1 MSKITIEINNIN
13 SRIIGELTPEIF
25 LELKQALSYVVT
37 GAQFSTYAQKG
48 WDGTKYLFISRTQSF
63 PTGLLR
69 KVRAVLSKHNI
80 SYDIDDKRVKPTGFP
95 LILKNVKLRDYQ
107 EDCIKEMTR
116 VGRGLIQ
123 VGTSGGKGVILSGLL
138 ANLGVNSLVIVPT
151 RELLKQTSKVISDLL
166 GIKVG
171 IIGDGEK
178 DIGKITVA
186 TFQSLTT
193 SEDTKKRKY
202 NDTTNRWAVVAGKK
216 VAIRPDLK
224 EYLGSLEC
232 VFTDECFP
240 RGVRV
245 KTEQGY
251 IDIAKIVNQ
260 KMPIKVWS
268 FNIEKQDFELK
279 PVISYYKKPSPNKLV
294 KVMFGNHSVVRA
306 TPNHPFYVLRN
317 KEIIKVRAENLIVGD
332 DVISMPRKNTAK
344 DNIPN
349 AMNSIQK
356 QIVLGSILADGSLRM
371 ESANCR
377 LALCQGE
384 KQLNY
389 LKWKVSSL
397 GNLITADIREEKSG
411 YCDNKIY
418 QVSTV
423 IHPELNKYNVEEKE
437 HVKLILKDLDALGV
451 AIWFMDDGSRG
462 SSFYR
467 LHTESFCLESQKLFV
482 KFFKERYNIQP
493 KILSYRRGKKEYY
506 YLSFSTEDSKVFEN
520 IIFPFLHPCF
530 QYKVV
535 SNRKIKNAY
544 FSHEAQLNYGISKI
558 KSISVED
565 SKSPFVYNLEVEGN
579 HNYLVGNNK
588 LVSNCHHLSADSL
601 QAVYDSCPNAY
612 YKFGCSA
619 TPFHDNDT
627 DVLIEAVTGRVLRKY
642 SASYLIANKW
652 ISQPTIH
659 LLQFKQER
667 LPKGIT
673 YAKAYEERITNNA
686 ERNDLVRRLAERA
699 ADENNSVLISVRQ
712 INHGEIIYDLLKD
725 KYGDKVV
732 FLNSKVA
739 SSKISEVL
747 KKLSKKEVLIVI
759 ATSLINEGINVPSL
773 DTLIFASCPKSPITT
788 IQLVGRV
795 LRRTET
801 KTTVDVYDIQ
811 DYNCKFFGN
820 ASKER
825 MDIYATEPEFI
836 LKEESQS
843 TLDK

>member
-1 MSKITIEINNIN
+1 MNKITIEINNIN

-69 KVRAVLSKHNI
+69 RVRAVLYKHNI

-123 VGTSGGKGVILSGLL
+123 VGTSGGKGVIISGIL

-202 NDTTNRWAVVAGKK
+202 NDTTNRWAVVDGKK

-224 EYLGSLEC
+224 EYLDSLDC
-232 VFTDECFP
+232 IFVDE
-240 RGVRV
+240 
-245 KTEQGY
+245 
-251 IDIAKIVNQ
+251 
-260 KMPIKVWS
+260 S
-268 FNIEKQDFELK
+268 
-279 PVISYYKKPSPNKLV
+279 
-294 KVMFGNHSVVRA
+294 
-306 TPNHPFYVLRN
+306 
-317 KEIIKVRAENLIVGD
+317 
-332 DVISMPRKNTAK
+332 
-344 DNIPN
+344 
-349 AMNSIQK
+349 
-356 QIVLGSILADGSLRM
+356 
-371 ESANCR
+371 
-377 LALCQGE
+377 
-384 KQLNY
+384 
-389 LKWKVSSL
+389 
-397 GNLITADIREEKSG
+397 
-411 YCDNKIY
+411 
-418 QVSTV
+418 
-423 IHPELNKYNVEEKE
+423 
-437 HVKLILKDLDALGV
+437 
-451 AIWFMDDGSRG
+451 
-462 SSFYR
+462 
-467 LHTESFCLESQKLFV
+467 
-482 KFFKERYNIQP
+482 
-493 KILSYRRGKKEYY
+493 
-506 YLSFSTEDSKVFEN
+506 
-520 IIFPFLHPCF
+520 
-530 QYKVV
+530 
-535 SNRKIKNAY
+535 
-544 FSHEAQLNYGISKI
+544 
-558 KSISVED
+558 
-565 SKSPFVYNLEVEGN
+565 
-579 HNYLVGNNK
+579 
-588 LVSNCHHLSADSL
+588 HHLSAESL
-601 QAVYDSCPNAY
+601 QQIFNACPNTY
-612 YKFGCSA
+612 YRYGCSA

-686 ERNDLVRRLAERA
+686 ERNDLVRHLAEKA

-725 KYGDKVV
+725 KYDDKVV

-825 MDIYATEPEFI
+825 RDIYATEPEFI
-836 LKEESQS
+836 LKEELQS
-843 TLDK
+843 ALDNK